1 MTAITPSQLH
11 PRLSQI
17 AMAVKPEGMLADIVC
32 PRIPVE
38 AESFRYTIFAEDMF
52 FNIPDTKIGR
62 KSEANQVE
70 FGGSLI
76 DASTFDYGLD
86 DFVPTKDIDNAQSQL
101 SGIDPLAMATE
112 GTTILVDLARERR
125 VATLMQTAGNF
136 AAGLKQT
143 LSGTS
148 QWSDTTNSTPMKDI
162 MDAMDLMLVR
172 PNVLILGRAVATALS
187 RHPQIV
193 AAIYG
198 RTGVGAVGSA
208 SGIVSMPAL
217 AELFGL
223 KGVYVGE
230 TFFNAAKPGQA
241 ATMSRLWGKHA
252 TLARID
258 TSVRNLRSPAMPT
271 FVGTAEWQ
279 GRRVRTWMEE
289 KNGIDG
295 GTMVRV
301 AEQVNELL
309 LWQNAGYLFTNAV
322 A

>member
-1 MTAITPSQLH
+1 MATNTPNQLNA
-11 PRLSQI
+11 RLSQI

-38 AESFRYTIFAEDMF
+38 AESFRYTIFAEDAF

-62 KSEANQVE
+62 KSSANQVE
-70 FGGSLI
+70 FGGTLV

-86 DFVPTKDIDNAQSQL
+86 DFVPKKDEDNASSQL
-101 SGIDPLAMATE
+101 SGIDPLATATE
-112 GTTILVDLARERR
+112 GTAILVDLAREKR
-125 VATLMQTAGNF
+125 VSTLFQTQANF
-136 AAGLKQT
+136 ASSLRAT

-148 QWSDTTNSTPMKDI
+148 QWSDSTSTPLKDI

-172 PNVLILGRAVATALS
+172 PNVLVIGRAVATALS

-198 RTGVGAVGSA
+198 KTGVGAVGSA
-208 SGIVSMPAL
+208 AGIVSMPAL
-217 AELFGL
+217 ADLFGL

-230 TFFNAAKPGQA
+230 TWYNSAKPGQTA
-241 ATMSRLWGKHA
+241 AMSRLWGKHA

-258 TSVRNLRSPAMPT
+258 TSVRNLQSPAMPT
-271 FVGTAEWQ
+271 FAGTAEWQ
-279 GRRVRTWMEE
+279 TRRTRTWQV
-289 KNGIDG
+289 NSHGIDG

-301 AEQVNELL
+301 AEQLNELV